1 MATPLS
7 EPNEE
12 ILQHFLCSGPLI
24 FYGARVAVF
33 IFPGVVILFLTDE
46 YSTSR
51 NSRFTCSLN
60 VDLQHAILREVS
72 CFYFRNISVRVTVPP
87 SFY

>member
-1 MATPLS
+1 MRMYSGVGKSMATPLS

-46 YSTSR
+46 YIR
-51 NSRFTCSLN
+51 GPGKLN
-60 VDLQHAILREVS
+60 CWTQFLDPQ
-72 CFYFRNISVRVTVPP
+72 
-87 SFY
+87 